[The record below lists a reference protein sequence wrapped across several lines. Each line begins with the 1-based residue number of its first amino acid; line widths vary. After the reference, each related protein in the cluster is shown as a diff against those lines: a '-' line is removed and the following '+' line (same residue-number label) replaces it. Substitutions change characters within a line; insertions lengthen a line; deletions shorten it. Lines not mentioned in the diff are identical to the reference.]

1 MHVAV
6 GDDDAGDSGVQD
18 YLSVIESPAMDSKK
32 TELITAML
40 RSETRPHVL
49 KVFSEG
55 AMWRGQGEK
64 GYFHGAPEDWNCVAA
79 ALRSEAL
86 SALATIALDD
96 GETVGHRIL
105 DLDLSRQLAGTG
117 GAGHAPHLSSAQ
129 PSNAHRFL
137 PLPLLLSFASQ
148 PLASFSPP

>member
-1 MHVAV
+1 M

-40 RSETRPHVL
+40 RSETRPYVL
-49 KVFSEG
+49 KVFSER

-86 SALATIALDD
+86 SALVAPSAATGQEAKRQKKRNPKPPPTKDPALWPRCVRDACPRLFECAS
-96 GETVGHRIL
+96 GQRRALQCSMRALRPRVKQ
-105 DLDLSRQLAGTG
+105 QL
-117 GAGHAPHLSSAQ
+117 
-129 PSNAHRFL
+129 
-137 PLPLLLSFASQ
+137 
-148 PLASFSPP
+148 

>member
-6 GDDDAGDSGVQD
+6 GDNDAGDSGVQD

-49 KVFSEG
+49 KVFSER

-86 SALATIALDD
+86 SALVATSERVEGARALN
-96 GETVGHRIL
+96 V
-105 DLDLSRQLAGTG
+105 SAG
-117 GAGHAPHLSSAQ
+117 PFVP
-129 PSNAHRFL
+129 PSHEAKI
-137 PLPLLLSFASQ
+137 SK
-148 PLASFSPP
+148 